1 MKAEIER
8 GEACF
13 IGVGVGPGDPEL
25 MTLKAVREIRNA
37 DVICYL
43 ANEQGHSQARAI
55 ASLSIDAVADENL
68 QEIAI
73 VMPMSETRGLAN
85 QAYDEGAEKIV
96 AQLSRQQR
104 VVFLCE
110 GDPLMFGSFAYL
122 LERIEGR
129 YPCQAVPGISS
140 IMAGAA
146 ALPLPL
152 TMQRDSLV
160 VISGRHDD
168 GKLVAALE
176 QHQSVVIMKAGRAR
190 PRILAALEHTGRV
203 ENAQYLEYIG
213 RENQR
218 IVNDVREL
226 EHVAGPYFSLF
237 IITAASLHERS
248 ER

>member
-1 MKAEIER
+1 MMVALEHSEP
-8 GEACF
+8 CF

-25 MTLKAVREIRNA
+25 MTLKSVREIRNA

-43 ANEQGHSQARAI
+43 VNQQGHSQARAI
-55 ASLSIDAVADENL
+55 ASLSIDAVGKDNL
-68 QEIAI
+68 VEIAI
-73 VMPMSETRGLAN
+73 VMPMSEDRNLAN
-85 QAYDEGAEKIV
+85 QAYDEGAEKIIT
-96 AQLSRQQR
+96 QLGRQQR
-104 VVFLCE
+104 VIFLCE

-129 YPCQAVPGISS
+129 YPCQVVPGISS

-168 GKLVAALE
+168 DKLIAALQ

-190 PRILAALEHTGRV
+190 PRILAALKQTGRLQH
-203 ENAQYLEYIG
+203 AKYLEYIG
-213 RENQR
+213 RENQH
-218 IVNDVREL
+218 IVDDVSEL
-226 EHVAGPYFSLF
+226 DNTAGPYFSLF
-237 IITAASLHERS
+237 IITAATLHERS